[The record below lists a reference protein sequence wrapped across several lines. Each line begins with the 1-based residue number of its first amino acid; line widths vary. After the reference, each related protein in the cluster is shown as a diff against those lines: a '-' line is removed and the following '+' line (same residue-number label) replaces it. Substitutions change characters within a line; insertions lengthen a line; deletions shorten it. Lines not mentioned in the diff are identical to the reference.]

1 VKLQT
6 SNRKAMDAGQ
16 YAAANATLITKAK
29 LSGRWPAERTEQ
41 HNTNKNY
48 VISDEPLSEEEWTDQ
63 YVTSH

>member
-1 VKLQT
+1 
-6 SNRKAMDAGQ
+6 MDAGQ